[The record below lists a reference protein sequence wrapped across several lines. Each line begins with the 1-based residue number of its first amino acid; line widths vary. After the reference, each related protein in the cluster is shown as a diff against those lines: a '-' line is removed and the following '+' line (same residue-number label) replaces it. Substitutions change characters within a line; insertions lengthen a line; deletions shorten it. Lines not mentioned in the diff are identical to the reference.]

1 MSVSSDMFLFTHL
14 LLVFAQ
20 PHKGEETAL
29 LALHHREGG
38 RQALEAARDAIYVDS
53 TNPRYK
59 KENTYVCLPSEFR
72 SPPSIQQVISPLLI
86 PAYLF
91 RFDWI
96 VCCSRYGQFL
106 TAAETADLLAPDI
119 SAYNQVESWLSAGV
133 SAAGNVKPNY

>member
-1 MSVSSDMFLFTHL
+1 MASVKCVVVEMFLFTHL

-72 SPPSIQQVISPLLI
+72 SPPLQSS
-86 PAYLF
+86 
-91 RFDWI
+91 
-96 VCCSRYGQFL
+96 
-106 TAAETADLLAPDI
+106 
-119 SAYNQVESWLSAGV
+119 
-133 SAAGNVKPNY
+133 K